1 MSKIKV
7 NEIEAYSGTTV
18 TQSSATTFSAN
29 SSSIRI
35 ANATNEID
43 TSSGNLTLDSAG
55 GTVTVDDHLV
65 VSGNLTVNGSTT
77 TVNSTV
83 TTVDDPI
90 ITVGGDAAPTTDDN
104 KDRGVEFRWHNGS
117 AARVGFFGY
126 DDSTGRFVFIPNA
139 TNSSEVFSG
148 NRGELESGGLRIS
161 DDGSTYGI
169 QVGIS
174 SDTEIDTASG
184 NLTLD
189 SAGGTVIVDDNLTV
203 SGNLTVNG
211 TTSTINSTVTTV
223 DDPVIT
229 LGGDTAPGS
238 DDNKDRGV
246 EFRYHN
252 GSAAKI
258 GFLGYDDSTGRMV
271 FIPDATNSSEV
282 FSGNRGELEIGGV
295 RISDDGSTFG
305 IQIGVTSD
313 NEIDTAAGNLT
324 LDSAGGTVAVD
335 DNLTVAGDLTVDTNA
350 FKVDSTNNFVGIGTA
365 TPASYNDSADNLV
378 VYEAG
383 NGGITIAT
391 GVNDWGSIYF
401 ADGTSGDSTHAGCV
415 QYHHGT
421 DKLYLGSA
429 ASDNRVT
436 LDSAGRFGIGVTD
449 PDAMLEVYNNGTQL
463 KLSQDADS
471 SASITVAAS
480 SHTTIATAETGNLIL
495 DAAGN
500 IELNADGGTVT
511 FKDAGASLGTITSSG
526 FSGTSSVATT
536 VTVSDNESTAE
547 DNLITF
553 VAGASGTTGNHGL
566 EMDGNL
572 NYNPSTGRLTAT
584 QLAGTLQTAAQANVT
599 SVGTLSSL
607 TVSGDL
613 VVDTSTL
620 KVDSSNN
627 RVGVG
632 TASPAHALHVQDAS
646 VAVVTNSAD
655 GTAKSLKFKKSRHAT
670 DGSHTVL
677 QKADDLGRLS
687 FYASDGSSFLESAR
701 ITAGVDGRVDTVG
714 SSDMPGKIKFA
725 TASDGASSPTT
736 RVVIDSSGGMGIGT
750 TRPERR
756 LDICA
761 GEKVDGI
768 RMSWD
773 DAGAGYTDGW
783 SEITVEDAGGSLR
796 LSTYD
801 PTAAEGDITL
811 APDGKLKFELLDN
824 DNQAFTIREGINTYL
839 EVSTQ
844 NTMETVAVHKLF
856 EARSGVIQPTTPIN
870 DTSFTASMG
879 NSGGILVMSHSAAQS
894 TVTLP
899 SSSGNGLTLK
909 IAIGAVNTNNHRIIC
924 AGSDKIGGS
933 VNLIDLDGS
942 DQSAFAANAAS
953 TNTITMN
960 GTTTGG
966 QIGDYI
972 ELMSIAAG
980 KWAVIG
986 QLVCPTGS
994 NPATPFS

>member
-117 AARVGFFGY
+117 AARGGFFGY

-189 SAGGTVIVDDNLTV
+189 SAGGTVIVDDNLTFSV
-203 SGNLTVNG
+203 NLTVNG

-401 ADGTSGDSTHAGCV
+401 ADGTSGDSTQTSC
-415 QYHHGT
+415 T
-421 DKLYLGSA
+421 
-429 ASDNRVT
+429 
-436 LDSAGRFGIGVTD
+436 
-449 PDAMLEVYNNGTQL
+449 LEVQ
-463 KLSQDADS
+463 QV
-471 SASITVAAS
+471 IT
-480 SHTTIATAETGNLIL
+480 E
-495 DAAGN
+495 
-500 IELNADGGTVT
+500 
-511 FKDAGASLGTITSSG
+511 
-526 FSGTSSVATT
+526 
-536 VTVSDNESTAE
+536 
-547 DNLITF
+547 
-553 VAGASGTTGNHGL
+553 
-566 EMDGNL
+566 
-572 NYNPSTGRLTAT
+572 
-584 QLAGTLQTAAQANVT
+584 
-599 SVGTLSSL
+599 
-607 TVSGDL
+607 
-613 VVDTSTL
+613 
-620 KVDSSNN
+620 
-627 RVGVG
+627 
-632 TASPAHALHVQDAS
+632 
-646 VAVVTNSAD
+646 
-655 GTAKSLKFKKSRHAT
+655 
-670 DGSHTVL
+670 
-677 QKADDLGRLS
+677 
-687 FYASDGSSFLESAR
+687 
-701 ITAGVDGRVDTVG
+701 
-714 SSDMPGKIKFA
+714 
-725 TASDGASSPTT
+725 
-736 RVVIDSSGGMGIGT
+736 
-750 TRPERR
+750 
-756 LDICA
+756 
-761 GEKVDGI
+761 
-768 RMSWD
+768 
-773 DAGAGYTDGW
+773 
-783 SEITVEDAGGSLR
+783 
-796 LSTYD
+796 
-801 PTAAEGDITL
+801 
-811 APDGKLKFELLDN
+811 
-824 DNQAFTIREGINTYL
+824 
-839 EVSTQ
+839 
-844 NTMETVAVHKLF
+844 
-856 EARSGVIQPTTPIN
+856 
-870 DTSFTASMG
+870 
-879 NSGGILVMSHSAAQS
+879 
-894 TVTLP
+894 
-899 SSSGNGLTLK
+899 
-909 IAIGAVNTNNHRIIC
+909 
-924 AGSDKIGGS
+924 
-933 VNLIDLDGS
+933 
-942 DQSAFAANAAS
+942 
-953 TNTITMN
+953 
-960 GTTTGG
+960 
-966 QIGDYI
+966 
-972 ELMSIAAG
+972 
-980 KWAVIG
+980 
-986 QLVCPTGS
+986 
-994 NPATPFS
+994 